1 MSLASEDIPTEA
13 LKYAFLPWLFARP
26 SGKASHGSFIPLS
39 GMEHP
44 GAKRLPL
51 QGSAVSLHLH
61 FSPELQGSS
70 LAVHLE
76 V

>member
-26 SGKASHGSFIPLS
+26 NGKASHGSFIPLS